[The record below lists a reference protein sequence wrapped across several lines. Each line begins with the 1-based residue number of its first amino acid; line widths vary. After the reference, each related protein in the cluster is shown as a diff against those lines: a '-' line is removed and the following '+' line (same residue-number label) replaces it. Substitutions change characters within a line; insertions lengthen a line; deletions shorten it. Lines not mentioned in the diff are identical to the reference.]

1 MKNKNKN
8 KLNMSGTSFLQT
20 NSGYKLYNAPAA
32 SASSEGLASDY
43 ETEVYK
49 FCQDGFT
56 EFAKENFYTPQPPA
70 NTNCIVSLKLIQY
83 SPAPEEDRKIVK
95 SIGKP
100 SFYYGQINGLDVQ
113 ILGGNKPSR
122 KPRLA

>member
-1 MKNKNKN
+1 
-8 KLNMSGTSFLQT
+8 MSETSFLQT
-20 NSGYKLYNAPAA
+20 NSGYKLYNYPAA
-32 SASSEGLASDY
+32 PASSEGLPSDY
-43 ETEVYK
+43 ETEVYQ

-70 NTNCIVSLKLIQY
+70 NTNCIVNLKLVQY
-83 SPAPEEDRKIVK
+83 SPAREADRKIVK

-100 SFYYGQINGLDVQ
+100 TFYYGQINGLDVQ

-122 KPRLA
+122 KRRID